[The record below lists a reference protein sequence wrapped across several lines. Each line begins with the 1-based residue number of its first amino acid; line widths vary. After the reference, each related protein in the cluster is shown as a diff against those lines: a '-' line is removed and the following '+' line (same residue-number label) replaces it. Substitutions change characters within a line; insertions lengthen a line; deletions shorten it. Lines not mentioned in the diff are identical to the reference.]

1 VKSGRGSIT
10 RPQLTGMLVVAA
22 GRGECSTGRR
32 SQHCVVAA
40 LMRLKSIGLRGR
52 ASEMESP
59 HAEQWQVRS
68 KELRAQAKQMISP
81 EAKSLMLGVA
91 DDYEHLTQIA
101 EAMAL
106 IRSVLASAIGESRI
120 QDPAMLEPPGS
131 GNAS

>member
-1 VKSGRGSIT
+1 
-10 RPQLTGMLVVAA
+10 
-22 GRGECSTGRR
+22 
-32 SQHCVVAA
+32 
-40 LMRLKSIGLRGR
+40 MRLKSIGLRGR

>member
-1 VKSGRGSIT
+1 
-10 RPQLTGMLVVAA
+10 MLVVLGEANAVA
-22 GRGECSTGRR
+22 GPNIASW
-32 SQHCVVAA
+32 AA
-40 LMRLKSIGLRGR
+40 LMRLKSIGLK
-52 ASEMESP
+52 MESP

-106 IRSVLASAIGESRI
+106 IRSVLASTLKNDESTT
-120 QDPAMLEPPGS
+120 G
-131 GNAS
+131 

>member
-1 VKSGRGSIT
+1 
-10 RPQLTGMLVVAA
+10 
-22 GRGECSTGRR
+22 
-32 SQHCVVAA
+32 
-40 LMRLKSIGLRGR
+40 MRLKSIGLRGR

-106 IRSVLASAIGESRI
+106 IRSVLASAIGDH
-120 QDPAMLEPPGS
+120 DPGPPGS
-131 GNAS
+131 GNTA

>member
-1 VKSGRGSIT
+1 
-10 RPQLTGMLVVAA
+10 MLVVLGEANAVAGPNIASWAA
-22 GRGECSTGRR
+22 P
-32 SQHCVVAA
+32 
-40 LMRLKSIGLRGR
+40 MRLKSIGLK
-52 ASEMESP
+52 MESP

>member
-1 VKSGRGSIT
+1 
-10 RPQLTGMLVVAA
+10 
-22 GRGECSTGRR
+22 
-32 SQHCVVAA
+32 
-40 LMRLKSIGLRGR
+40 
-52 ASEMESP
+52 MESP

-120 QDPAMLEPPGS
+120 QDPAMLEPPGRERFVGS
-131 GNAS
+131 PLVRYFEVAATSAPSRAI

>member
-1 VKSGRGSIT
+1 
-10 RPQLTGMLVVAA
+10 
-22 GRGECSTGRR
+22 
-32 SQHCVVAA
+32 
-40 LMRLKSIGLRGR
+40 
-52 ASEMESP
+52 MESP

-68 KELRAQAKQMISP
+68 KELRSQAKQIISP

-106 IRSVLASAIGESRI
+106 IRSVLASAIGNH
-120 QDPAMLEPPGS
+120 DPAIVGPPGS

>member
-1 VKSGRGSIT
+1 
-10 RPQLTGMLVVAA
+10 
-22 GRGECSTGRR
+22 
-32 SQHCVVAA
+32 
-40 LMRLKSIGLRGR
+40 MRLKSIGLRGR

-81 EAKSLMLGVA
+81 EAKSLMLGVG